1 MRVHHCARLCPHAS
15 THELLLANHLCDL
28 RQLLSYNRLAY
39 APDPPRACI
48 KSQQEVFAKLI
59 ISRCIKKKYISWK
72 EDSRARFIRYHN
84 PTDLLYLE
92 RSKFENEKDRK
103 FQQFPKEFYL
113 VFENFEKGIVKLI
126 RKISFFLRR
135 SILIQELLRNS
146 ARKRSRSRKVYKDR
160 NDGLSI
166 RTGLFIRS
174 SSMTLE
180 KERDS

>member
-1 MRVHHCARLCPHAS
+1 MPARVYTRAIIS
-15 THELLLANHLCDL
+15 
-28 RQLLSYNRLAY
+28 Q
-39 APDPPRACI
+39 PPVRPEAIALVQSACI
-48 KSQQEVFAKLI
+48 CTRPSTSLYQVAAGSIRQANYL
-59 ISRCIKKKYISWK
+59 SLYKKKKREYISWK

-103 FQQFPKEFYL
+103 FQQFSKEFYL

-166 RTGLFIRS
+166 RAGLFIRS

>member
-1 MRVHHCARLCPHAS
+1 MPARVYTRAIIS
-15 THELLLANHLCDL
+15 
-28 RQLLSYNRLAY
+28 Q
-39 APDPPRACI
+39 PPVRPEAIALVQSACI
-48 KSQQEVFAKLI
+48 CTRPSTSLYQVAAGSIRQANYLSLYKKKKGNTSLGKKILEQDSFDIIIQQI
-59 ISRCIKKKYISWK
+59 SCISR
-72 EDSRARFIRYHN
+72 DRN
-84 PTDLLYLE
+84 
-92 RSKFENEKDRK
+92 SKMKRIVNFNN
-103 FQQFPKEFYL
+103 FPKEFYL

-166 RTGLFIRS
+166 RAGLFIRS